1 MKKLLISLILTTF
14 LFACSQ
20 GVVDEEK
27 SAPAPAPKAEAK
39 LHNPHATGEIPLDE
53 DGKPLA
59 PNGGAHVKKE
69 RKFSIPKEV
78 SEKYKSLILEIKNIP
93 ENSSVE
99 TEVLIGQKSEAT
111 GTPFEI
117 MVEYYLPDFVIDA
130 DGTITTRSADENNP
144 VAKIKVF
151 KFGEVFFDGW
161 LYKNHP
167 SEHGSFADNA
177 YSLSLIKSV
186 TK

>member
-1 MKKLLISLILTTF
+1 MKKIIVSLMLAAF
-14 LFACSQ
+14 LAACSQ
-20 GVVDEEK
+20 GVVDDEQTEA
-27 SAPAPAPKAEAK
+27 APAQKQSTAPAIDPNAP
-39 LHNPHATGEIPLDE
+39 NPHAV
-53 DGKPLA
+53 DGADPHA
-59 PNGGAHVKKE
+59 GVNIKKE
-69 RKFSIPKEV
+69 RKFNIPQEV
-78 SEKYKSLILEIKNIP
+78 SDKYKSLIIEVKNVT

-99 TEVLIGQKSEAT
+99 TEVLIGQKAEAT

-130 DGTITTRSADENNP
+130 DGTITTRTAEENNP

-151 KFGEVFFDGW
+151 KYGEVFFDGW

-167 SEHGSFADNA
+167 NEHGAFESNA
-177 YSLSLIKSV
+177 YSIALVKSV